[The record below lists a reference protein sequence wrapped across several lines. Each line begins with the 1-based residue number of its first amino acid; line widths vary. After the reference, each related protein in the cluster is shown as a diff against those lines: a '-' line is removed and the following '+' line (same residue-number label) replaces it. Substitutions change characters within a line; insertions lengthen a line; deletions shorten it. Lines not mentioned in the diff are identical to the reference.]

1 MLEVEAKSGPSLLD
15 SSDIVQKVIPVDVR
29 LIFCFKYSSFPYI
42 ILCNSVLDRTYF
54 LNICKYM
61 LIKYGSVGT

>member
-54 LNICKYM
+54 FKYM
-61 LIKYGSVGT
+61 QGYVD